1 MQTFAPPL
9 SSRTHD
15 APPPQPLAFG
25 RATAVHS
32 WRRRLGEA
40 AALVA
45 LYVLLGSAL
54 RLDANA
60 YLVLG
65 VPLALAFQRLV
76 ARAPLRAAWVRDGE
90 PFHFGRRLVVRA
102 ILFSLAPLLSIV
114 DVIHLRSW
122 SSGAAVVAG
131 VAGAFGLAYARGAV
145 PRGELGK
152 RLRGA
157 AIAAVPGIVVLGGYA
172 LLHRE
177 TLHVQLPTWG
187 VAAVVGVF
195 SFAQYVP
202 VCFAVEEVL
211 FRGVLDSYVA
221 RESDGPKAR
230 AATAVALS
238 ALWGLWHLPLVLK
251 AGMGAPEIA
260 SMVGLMLLV
269 HVVAGLALTAAWR
282 WKGTLL
288 VPAVAHALVDA
299 VRNALM

>member
-1 MQTFAPPL
+1 MQLVAPGLSLPLTHSSPSPPL
-9 SSRTHD
+9 AR
-15 APPPQPLAFG
+15 
-25 RATAVHS
+25 S
-32 WRRRLGEA
+32 WGGRLGGA

-45 LYVLLGSAL
+45 IYVLLGSAL

-65 VPLALAFQRLV
+65 VPLALGFQRFV

-90 PFHFGRRLVVRA
+90 PFRFERRLVVRA
-102 ILFSLAPLLSIV
+102 IVFALAPLLSIV

-122 SSGAAVVAG
+122 PAAAAVVAG
-131 VAGAFGLAYARGAV
+131 VVGAFGLAYARGAV
-145 PRGELGK
+145 PRGGLA
-152 RLRGA
+152 RLLRGA
-157 AIAAVPGIVVLGGYA
+157 VVAAVPAIVVLGGYA
-172 LLHRE
+172 LLHEE

-187 VAAVVGVF
+187 VAAVVGGI

-221 RESDGPKAR
+221 QASDGPRAR
-230 AATAVALS
+230 AATAVILS

-251 AGMGAPEIA
+251 AGMGASAVA

-282 WKGTLL
+282 WRGTLL